1 MIRNLLFIAAT
12 LAITSNI
19 SSANV
24 ISVYEV
30 FDGKEK
36 LIAQKDISSEWEGD
50 LYYNPCR
57 FNPDIKSVDY
67 PKCESYIHYRNFVSG
82 DTIYQYEH
90 KEFTKSAN
98 SIYPDKYTI
107 QVIKSSAPIT
117 TLAKDEE
124 YKSDEITMR
133 INIAATPM
141 LIKDETYE
149 ALKRMQS
156 HQK

>member
-1 MIRNLLFIAAT
+1 MKYSLLIPLTLLAT
-12 LAITSNI
+12 I

-36 LIAQKDISSEWEGD
+36 LIAQKDVSSEWEGY
-50 LYYNPCR
+50 LYYNPCQ

-67 PKCESYIHYRNFVSG
+67 PKCESYIHYRNFVNG
-82 DTIYQYEH
+82 ETTFKYKH
-90 KEFTKSAN
+90 NEFKKSEN
-98 SIYPDKYTI
+98 SLHPDVYILDNESVDAATTGFGN
-107 QVIKSSAPIT
+107 VIDKST
-117 TLAKDEE
+117 F
-124 YKSDEITMR
+124 R
-133 INIAATPM
+133 INVTSTPM

>member
-1 MIRNLLFIAAT
+1 MKSNLLLPLAL
-12 LAITSNI
+12 LAIISNT

-57 FNPDIKSVDY
+57 FNPDIQPVDY
-67 PKCESYIHYRNFVSG
+67 PKCESHIHYRNFVSG
-82 DTIYQYEH
+82 DTIYKYEH

-98 SIYPDKYTI
+98 SLHPDIYTI
-107 QVIKSSAPIT
+107 QVIKSSVPMT
-117 TLAKDEE
+117 TLGDEE

-133 INIAATPM
+133 INVASTPM
-141 LIKDETYE
+141 LIKDEKYE
-149 ALKRMQS
+149 ELKRMQS
-156 HQK
+156 HLK

>member
-1 MIRNLLFIAAT
+1 MKYSLLIPLTLLAT
-12 LAITSNI
+12 I

-36 LIAQKDISSEWEGD
+36 LIAQKDVSSEWEGV
-50 LYYNPCR
+50 LYYNPCQ

-67 PKCESYIHYRNFVSG
+67 PKCESYIHYRNFVNG
-82 DTIYQYEH
+82 ETTFEYEH

-98 SIYPDKYTI
+98 SLHPETYTI
-107 QVIKSSAPIT
+107 QLLKTFAPIVGFG
-117 TLAKDEE
+117 DHINE
-124 YKSDEITMR
+124 KSDEITMR
-133 INIAATPM
+133 INITATPM

>member
-1 MIRNLLFIAAT
+1 MKHILLIPITLSAT
-12 LAITSNI
+12 I

-36 LIAQKDISSEWEGD
+36 LIAQKDVSNEWEGY
-50 LYYNPCR
+50 LHYNPCK
-57 FNPDIKSVDY
+57 FNPDIHPIDY
-67 PKCESYIHYRNFVSG
+67 PKCESYVHYRNFVSG

-98 SIYPDKYTI
+98 SLHPDKYTI
-107 QVIKSSAPIT
+107 QVIKSSVPIT
-117 TLAKDEE
+117 LGKDEE

-133 INIAATPM
+133 INVASTPM

-149 ALKRMQS
+149 TLKRMQP
-156 HQK
+156 HKK